1 MKSPKIIYIL
11 VGVFCLFA
19 LISAIYFELFVK
31 DENKGSALMPGL
43 IEQEPVVEE
52 KTQEELKTQLS
63 ELFDNTF
70 KANGYDSTNINKLNS
85 EKDIVYSAYDIQEK
99 KENYEVD
106 VHLPVMN
113 IKGEVPV
120 SFNKITQTVFV
131 DKTSEI
137 LSNKIAEKTI
147 FSVKYVSYIN
157 GDILSLIIQSTLK
170 TGNNPQRVVLQTYNY
185 NLATGEEVKLEDI
198 LSQKNIIQ
206 SECQEKIDKIVTRA
220 QEEAQILVQSGYTV
234 YNRDLSKEMYKI
246 RNVSNYFLGTN
257 GELYVIFAYGNNNFT
272 SEMDIVFYE

>member
-1 MKSPKIIYIL
+1 MKNPKVIYIL
-11 VGVFCLFA
+11 IGAFCLFA

-31 DENKGSALMPGL
+31 DEKKGSVLIPGL
-43 IEQEPVVEE
+43 SEQEPTIEE

-63 ELFDNTF
+63 GLFTNSFET
-70 KANGYDSTNINKLNS
+70 NEYDSTNINKLNN

-99 KENYEVD
+99 TENYELD
-106 VHLPVMN
+106 VHLPVIN

-120 SFNKITQTVFV
+120 SFNKITQAVFV
-131 DKTSEI
+131 DKASEI
-137 LSNKIAEKTI
+137 LNNQIEEKAI
-147 FSVKYVSYIN
+147 FSVNYVAYIN

-170 TGNNPQRVVLQTYNY
+170 VGANPQRVVLQAHNY
-185 NLATGEEVKLEDI
+185 NLTTGEKVNLEDI

-206 SECQEKIDKIVTRA
+206 SECQEKINKVVTRA

-234 YNRDLSKEMYKI
+234 YNRDLSNEMYKI
-246 RNVSNYFLGTN
+246 QNVPNYFLGTN
-257 GELYVIFAYGNNNFT
+257 GELYIIFAYGNNNYT